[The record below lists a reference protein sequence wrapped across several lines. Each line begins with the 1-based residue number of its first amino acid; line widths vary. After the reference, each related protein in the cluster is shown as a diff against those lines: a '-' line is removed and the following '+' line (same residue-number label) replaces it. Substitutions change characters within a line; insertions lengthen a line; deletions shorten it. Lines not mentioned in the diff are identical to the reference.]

1 MSDELNELRKIS
13 KILTLAN
20 APVLEKELEKYA
32 TTPER
37 KKAWVLIN
45 GERTPDELITGSG
58 MKQAAVYK
66 FLKLLSDADLVETP
80 HGDPP
85 KKKLEFVP
93 ASWLDLFEPEKEEPK
108 QKQKVDQDVKA
119 TTNQ

>member
-1 MSDELNELRKIS
+1 MSDELVELKKIS

-20 APVLEKELEKYA
+20 ATVLEQELKKYA

-45 GERTPDELITGSG
+45 GERSPDDLIAGSG
-58 MKQAAVYK
+58 MKKRTVYD
-66 FLKLLSDADLVETP
+66 FLKILSDADLVETP
-80 HGDPP
+80 FGKPP

-93 ASWLDLFEPEKEEPK
+93 AAWLDLLEEKEEPK
-108 QKQKVDQDVKA
+108 QKQKGEQNVQTTTDQ
-119 TTNQ
+119 

>member
-1 MSDELNELRKIS
+1 MVELRKIS

-37 KKAWVLIN
+37 KKVWVLIN
-45 GERTPDELITGSG
+45 GERPNEEL
-58 MKQAAVYK
+58 MKQSGVKQSGFYSY
-66 FLKLLSDADLVETP
+66 LKVLSNADLIEVP
-80 HGDPP
+80 FGKPP

-93 ASWLDLFEPEKEEPK
+93 ASWLDLFEAEKEEPK
-108 QKQKVDQDVKA
+108 QKQKGEQVVQT

>member
-1 MSDELNELRKIS
+1 MSDELIELKKIS

-20 APVLEKELEKYA
+20 AEVLEKELEKYA

-37 KKAWVLIN
+37 KKVWVLID
-45 GERTPDELITGSG
+45 GERSPDDLIAGSG
-58 MKQAAVYK
+58 MKQAAVYR
-66 FLKLLSDADLVETP
+66 FLKILSDADLVETP
-80 HGDPP
+80 HGSPP

-93 ASWLDLFEPEKEEPK
+93 ASWLDLFEAVREEPI
-108 QKQKVDQDVKA
+108 QRGEQDVQA